1 MKLGLGS
8 AMFAHT
14 VPGYYGSAHFGHPSC
29 FSMLDMPAHLDPQTP
44 MDESLD
50 WPLVWRARARARVA
64 PRATPWPTI
73 PYQGLYR

>member
-44 MDESLD
+44 MDESD
-50 WPLVWRARARARVA
+50 RKSVV
-64 PRATPWPTI
+64 
-73 PYQGLYR
+73 